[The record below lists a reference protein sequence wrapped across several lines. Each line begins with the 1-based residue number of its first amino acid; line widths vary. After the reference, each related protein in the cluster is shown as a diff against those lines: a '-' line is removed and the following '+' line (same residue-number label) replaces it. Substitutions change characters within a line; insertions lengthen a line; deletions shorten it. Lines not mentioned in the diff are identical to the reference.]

1 MPRATG
7 CFMSGCRAVRF
18 EPCDSILHQRAGLV
32 FQQVLLL
39 TIRKQWKL
47 HPALCAR
54 GLLPKMTQEAL
65 RSLSIQTFALCNSRH
80 GLTRFATK
88 LLFARC
94 WLRQRMPKNE
104 SGRRQFLV
112 M

>member
-1 MPRATG
+1 MRRATG
-7 CFMSGCRAVRF
+7 CFMSGCQAVRF

-47 HPALCAR
+47 HPALCGR
-54 GLLPKMTQEAL
+54 ELPPKITQEAL
-65 RSLSIQTFALCNSRH
+65 RSLSIQTFARCNSRH

-88 LLFARC
+88 LLFAGC
-94 WLRQRMPKNE
+94 WLRQRMLNNE
-104 SGRRQFLV
+104 SRRRNLFV
-112 M
+112 